1 MSNNVVKVGDIVE
14 VQDRGGVERYCVDGA
29 FYKVVEAHESGMVRL
44 MDDMDS
50 FWIPRSQVKRVN
62 D

>member
-1 MSNNVVKVGDIVE
+1 MNNNVKVGDIVE

-29 FYKVVEAHESGMVRL
+29 FYKVVEAHESGMVWL
-44 MDDMDS
+44 VDDMDS